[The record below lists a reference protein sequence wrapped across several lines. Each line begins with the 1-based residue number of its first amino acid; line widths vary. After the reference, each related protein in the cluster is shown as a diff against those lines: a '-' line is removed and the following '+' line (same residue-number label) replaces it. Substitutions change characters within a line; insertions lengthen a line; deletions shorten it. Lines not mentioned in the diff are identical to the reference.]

1 MVCFNRHLQLNH
13 NLVHHWIIR
22 KKKCITNYLYFM
34 GSFVDDD
41 KPEMGFVNTVMGSC
55 LIYS

>member
-1 MVCFNRHLQLNH
+1 MVCFFF
-13 NLVHHWIIR
+13 VHHWIIR

-41 KPEMGFVNTVMGSC
+41 KPEMGFVNTVMGC